1 MAKIANV
8 ALTNTFNTW
17 RVNSNQSFDRLSQ
30 FAINNSALYANNITA
45 NNVLR
50 SSGNTVLGAAGKRAI
65 VTGLLSAN
73 GRVTVGTNLAV
84 SGNTSTNK
92 LTVTNSFTSSGN
104 TALGD
109 GVADITTI
117 TGSASISKNLTVSG
131 NTAISGLLAN
141 NALGISSYAL
151 KTNGTSV
158 FWGIALSNTL
168 TTTVATRTLVP
179 TSNITFNLGSTTKR
193 YKDIFLANSTI
204 HLGDAQISA
213 SGNKVLFNNVPAV
226 SNSFLTSTFATKISP
241 TTSGLLAHTGRATVS
256 TNLAVSGNTALGD
269 GVADTTTITGSASI
283 SKNLTVS
290 GNTSSNKLTVT
301 NLFTSSGNTALGD
314 GVADTTT
321 ITGSASISKNLT
333 VSGNASVATLTATS
347 DSSFTSTGAVTVS
360 KGTTAQRPA
369 SPASGMFR
377 FNTTNAE
384 FEGYNGTAF
393 ASIGGGLPGEQAQVF
408 TSSGT
413 FTIPTLITA
422 VKVTVQGGGG
432 GGGGASGGACPGPGI
447 GGGGGAGGAAITWLT
462 SLTPGNTLSV
472 TIGSAGAAGSSG
484 GGAGGTGGTS
494 SVASGTQTITTIS
507 GTGGNGGA
515 GGPAGATGDGG
526 AGGGTSG
533 DAMAITGQ
541 KGDGANDARAATGG
555 DSLFGRGGRDA
566 RGGAGARGGGDATG
580 YGGGGSGAVGASPNL
595 PHAGGAGTAGIVSI
609 EW

>member
-290 GNTSSNKLTVT
+290 GN
-301 NLFTSSGNTALGD
+301 
-314 GVADTTT
+314 
-321 ITGSASISKNLT
+321 
-333 VSGNASVATLTATS
+333 ASVATLTATS

-432 GGGGASGGACPGPGI
+432 GGGGASGSACPGPGL

-580 YGGGGSGAVGASPNL
+580 YGGGGSGAVGASPNQ
-595 PHAGGAGTAGIVSI
+595 PHAGGAGPAGIVSI

>member
-290 GNTSSNKLTVT
+290 GN
-301 NLFTSSGNTALGD
+301 
-314 GVADTTT
+314 
-321 ITGSASISKNLT
+321 
-333 VSGNASVATLTATS
+333 ASVATLTATS

-484 GGAGGTGGTS
+484 GGNGGTGGTS

-566 RGGAGARGGGDATG
+566 RGG
-580 YGGGGSGAVGASPNL
+580 
-595 PHAGGAGTAGIVSI
+595 GGAPRDRKSVV
-609 EW
+609 